1 MIDSTRRFSSRVE
14 DYIKYR
20 PHYPPK
26 VLETLKTQCGLTPSS
41 AVADI
46 GSGTGILAE
55 LFLGNGNQVF
65 AVEPNREM
73 REAGERLLGKQ
84 PGFHSVDGRA
94 EATGLPGH
102 SVQFVTAGQAFHWFD
117 RAKASTEFK
126 RILMP
131 AGWVV
136 LVWNERDTLSTPFLA
151 AYERLLRRYGTDYEQ
166 VDHLQVDE
174 AELREFYGPHG
185 FELRAFRNRQVL
197 DYAGARGRLLSS
209 SYTPEPGHPDHEPM
223 LAELARLFKDH
234 QENGR
239 VVFEYTTAMY
249 YGQLQ

>member
-20 PHYPPK
+20 PHYPSQ
-26 VLETLKTQCGLTPSS
+26 VIETLTGQCGLTQSS

-55 LFLGNGNQVF
+55 LFLGNGNRVF

-73 REAGERLLGKQ
+73 REAGERLLGNQ
-84 PGFHSVDGRA
+84 PGFYSLDGRA

-102 SVQFVTAGQAFHWFD
+102 SVDFVTAGQAFHWFD
-117 RAKASTEFK
+117 RVKASNEFK
-126 RILMP
+126 RILKP

-136 LVWNERDTLSTPFLA
+136 LVWNERDTQSTPFLA

-174 AELREFYGPHG
+174 AELHEFYGPHG
-185 FELRAFRNRQVL
+185 FDSRTFRNRQVF

-209 SYTPEPGHPDHEPM
+209 SYTPEPGYPDHEPM
-223 LAELARLFKDH
+223 LTELLRIFQDN

-239 VVFEYTTAMY
+239 VALEYTTAMY
-249 YGQLQ
+249 YGRLQ